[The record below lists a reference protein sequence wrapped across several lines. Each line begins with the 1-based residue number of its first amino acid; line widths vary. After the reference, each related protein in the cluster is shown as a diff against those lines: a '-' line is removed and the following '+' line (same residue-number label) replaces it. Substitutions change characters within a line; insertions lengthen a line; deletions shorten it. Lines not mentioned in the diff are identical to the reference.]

1 MTSAWALF
9 LALVLAACEP
19 SSPTTDDVPAPE
31 EENAITQE
39 KERGPLKVTL
49 RVEPKNPTFAD
60 RVRYTITSRAEQGVE
75 VTMPSPGLHLE
86 HFIIKD
92 FRSTP
97 PTKDTPDGI
106 QEWKHEYV
114 LEVVTS
120 GEYVI
125 PETRIAFVDRRDE
138 LAKSTPTPDGLAPDS
153 PPVDL
158 NTDPTPENDGEAKV
172 FKLVTD
178 PITFEVA
185 SLEDPEAALQD
196 LRPIAAP
203 VEPPVIPASLR
214 WPLIIAGSLIGA
226 ALLIAL
232 LVVFLRKREVKLPP
246 PVPPEEIAYQELE
259 WLLAQGFTDRGELKE
274 FYFHLSRIVR
284 EYIERRFGLRA
295 PERTTEEFLI
305 DLSHSDSLGSDH
317 KTLLASFLEKADM
330 VKFARY
336 APGTDEI
343 TASFDAAK
351 DFIAETR
358 PRAEEVASGSR

>member
-1 MTSAWALF
+1 M
-9 LALVLAACEP
+9 
-19 SSPTTDDVPAPE
+19 
-31 EENAITQE
+31 
-39 KERGPLKVTL
+39 
-49 RVEPKNPTFAD
+49 
-60 RVRYTITSRAEQGVE
+60 
-75 VTMPSPGLHLE
+75 
-86 HFIIKD
+86 
-92 FRSTP
+92 
-97 PTKDTPDGI
+97 
-106 QEWKHEYV
+106 
-114 LEVVTS
+114 
-120 GEYVI
+120 
-125 PETRIAFVDRRDE
+125 
-138 LAKSTPTPDGLAPDS
+138 
-153 PPVDL
+153 
-158 NTDPTPENDGEAKV
+158 
-172 FKLVTD
+172 
-178 PITFEVA
+178 
-185 SLEDPEAALQD
+185 
-196 LRPIAAP
+196 
-203 VEPPVIPASLR
+203 
-214 WPLIIAGSLIGA
+214 IGA

-246 PVPPEEIAYQELE
+246 PVPPEEIANQELE